1 MSLTNHYIDKMTNI
15 QHHLLPL
22 LQILDN
28 NDEKKFKQYI
38 LNKNMESLSNIMHN
52 IDNIMLEIVKLKFA
66 CQSFCDINNRS
77 DLLSKINLDETLLKN
92 KDIKEKLQND
102 KENQEVINKFIPI
115 MMYYSMMKDLNNNK
129 NDNTNFSGITN
140 ISNQC
145 GSSPK
150 VDLTQESEQYD

>member
-1 MSLTNHYIDKMTNI
+1 MSLTDHYIDKMTNI
-15 QHHLLPL
+15 QHQLLPL

-28 NDEKKFKQYI
+28 NNETKFKQYI

-77 DLLSKINLDETLLKN
+77 DLLSKINLDKTLSEN
-92 KDIKEKLQND
+92 QGIEEKLQND

-115 MMYYSMMKDLNNNK
+115 MMYYSMMKDFKNK
-129 NDNTNFSGITN
+129 SN
-140 ISNQC
+140 SNQF
-145 GSSPK
+145 GPTPK

>member
-1 MSLTNHYIDKMTNI
+1 MSLTNHYIDKLTDI
-15 QHHLLPL
+15 QHQLLPL

-28 NDEKKFKQYI
+28 NDEKQFKKCI

-92 KDIKEKLQND
+92 EDIKEKLQND

-115 MMYYSMMKDLNNNK
+115 MMYYSMMKDFKNKSNNN
-129 NDNTNFSGITN
+129 
-140 ISNQC
+140 SNEF
-145 GSSPK
+145 GPIPK